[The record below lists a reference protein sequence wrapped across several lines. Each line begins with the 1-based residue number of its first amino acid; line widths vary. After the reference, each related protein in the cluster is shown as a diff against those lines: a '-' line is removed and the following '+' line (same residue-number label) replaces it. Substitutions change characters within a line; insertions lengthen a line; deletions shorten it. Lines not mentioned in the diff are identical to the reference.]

1 MDDLICNTL
10 GGMLG
15 FVMTPVFV
23 FMLPKHERMDEIAY
37 KRGQVVSEFRRAVA
51 WIIDIVVIIIAFIMS
66 GKMPFMPSQNSFSIF
81 VIVIPFD

>member
-1 MDDLICNTL
+1 
-10 GGMLG
+10 MLG

-51 WIIDIVVIIIAFIMS
+51 WIIDIVVII
-66 GKMPFMPSQNSFSIF
+66 
-81 VIVIPFD
+81 FDGE

>member
-1 MDDLICNTL
+1 MFFYA
-10 GGMLG
+10 GMYSVIPTAFVSFDFSALALG

-51 WIIDIVVIIIAFIMS
+51 WIIDIVVII
-66 GKMPFMPSQNSFSIF
+66 
-81 VIVIPFD
+81 FDGE

>member
-51 WIIDIVVIIIAFIMS
+51 WLIDIVVII
-66 GKMPFMPSQNSFSIF
+66 
-81 VIVIPFD
+81 FDGE

>member
-1 MDDLICNTL
+1 MYRFFEVDDLICNTL

-51 WIIDIVVIIIAFIMS
+51 WIIDIVVII
-66 GKMPFMPSQNSFSIF
+66 
-81 VIVIPFD
+81 FDGE